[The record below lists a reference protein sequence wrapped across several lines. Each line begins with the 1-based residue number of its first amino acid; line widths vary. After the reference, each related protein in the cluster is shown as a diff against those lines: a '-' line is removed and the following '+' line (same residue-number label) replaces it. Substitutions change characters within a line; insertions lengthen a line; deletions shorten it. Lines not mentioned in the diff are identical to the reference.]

1 MTTLLNWKKNITL
14 YLAGQTISLFG
25 TALVQYAI
33 MWHITLVT
41 KSGLMMTLYI
51 LCGFLPTV
59 ILSPYAGV
67 WADRYNRKRLIML
80 SDSSIAV
87 STLILALLF
96 LAGFDS
102 ISLLFAV
109 SAIRALGTAIQT
121 PTALAMIPQMV
132 PKDQLTR
139 INGIQ
144 GSIQSVNFLIAPVV
158 SGALMTLAPIESIF
172 FIDVVTAIIGVATL
186 GLLVKVTPHQKAV
199 DESPKSSLEEIKL
212 GFRYIRSNQYVMSF
226 FLYLSAQMFFVGA
239 PAFLTPLQVTR
250 SFGSDLWRLTA
261 VELVFAIG
269 MILGGLIMAYWGGF
283 ANRVHTMIFAIMMIG
298 LFVIALGVAPNFWIY
313 LFFMI
318 IIGIALPMFNTATN
332 VLLQEKVEEHYLGR
346 VFAVLTM
353 INSSMMPL
361 GMVVFGP
368 VSDVVAIE
376 KIMIVTGA
384 LVLMQSFIMIRHKSF
399 IEAGKKPAA
408 I

>member
-1 MTTLLNWKKNITL
+1 
-14 YLAGQTISLFG
+14 
-25 TALVQYAI
+25 
-33 MWHITLVT
+33 
-41 KSGLMMTLYI
+41 MTLYI

-102 ISLLFAV
+102 IWLLFAV

-144 GSIQSVNFLIAPVV
+144 GSIQAVNFLIAPVV

-199 DESPKSSLEEIKL
+199 DEAPKSSLEEIKL
-212 GFRYIRSNQYVMSF
+212 GFRYIRSNRYVMSF

-261 VELVFAIG
+261 VELVFAVG

-298 LFVIALGVAPNFWIY
+298 LFVIALGVAPNFWTY